1 MNAKSSTDES
11 FSSIELDTEDS
22 DVERVVA
29 HASSKTYKPLQT
41 DLPAAK

>member
-1 MNAKSSTDES
+1 MNAKSSTNES
-11 FSSIELDTEDS
+11 FSIELDKEDS